1 MLLSVLARLIRIN
14 PSSADAVILVVT
26 QFAGGIIM
34 ANRDTKASTPNPV
47 AAEDHA
53 HKPTW
58 TEQIHVRGDELV
70 ACVKRLAAEG
80 QVKRIRVIEPDGDIM
95 IEMPL
100 TIGAIAGGAV
110 ILAAPMLAVVG
121 ALAAFVAEVKVEV
134 VRGIEPAKK
143 G

>member
-1 MLLSVLARLIRIN
+1 LIRVN
-14 PSSADAVILVVT
+14 VLVTGPVT
-26 QFAGGIIM
+26 LGDLHSTGVIIM
-34 ANRDTKASTPNPV
+34 PTKDAEVLTPKS
-47 AAEDHA
+47 ATTDEHA

-110 ILAAPMLAVVG
+110 ILAAPILAVIG

-134 VRGIEPAKK
+134 VRGTEPARKE
-143 G
+143 

>member
-1 MLLSVLARLIRIN
+1 
-14 PSSADAVILVVT
+14 
-26 QFAGGIIM
+26 M
-34 ANRDTKASTPNPV
+34 AQNDTKEVSAKTM
-47 AAEDHA
+47 AAADEHA
-53 HKPTW
+53 PKPTW

-110 ILAAPMLAVVG
+110 ILAAPLLAVIG

-134 VRGIEPAKK
+134 VRGAEPAKK
-143 G
+143 E

>member
-1 MLLSVLARLIRIN
+1 MAQDDIKDA
-14 PSSADAVILVVT
+14 SAA
-26 QFAGGIIM
+26 
-34 ANRDTKASTPNPV
+34 KS
-47 AAEDHA
+47 AAADDHA

-80 QVKRIRVIEPDGDIM
+80 QVKRIRVMEPDGDII

-121 ALAAFVAEVKVEV
+121 ALAAFVAEVKIDVI
-134 VRGIEPAKK
+134 RHHDPTKK
-143 G
+143 E

>member
-1 MLLSVLARLIRIN
+1 MTKADNEASA
-14 PSSADAVILVVT
+14 PEPGAADAHT
-26 QFAGGIIM
+26 
-34 ANRDTKASTPNPV
+34 
-47 AAEDHA
+47 

-110 ILAAPMLAVVG
+110 ILAAPLLAVVG

-134 VRGIEPAKK
+134 VREGRNQPKSDESAE
-143 G
+143 